1 MNNSYLC
8 GYLKIKG
15 LTEEFPTLTT
25 FFDGEIISARFP
37 FLTRKWDAD
46 EDVDRKHWVSQLV
59 AVVAS
64 DVIVNYQTVNTHV
77 PLLDQHCGINDI
89 TNLNCCEYSK
99 IFRYKNATVQLLSL
113 PV

>member
-1 MNNSYLC
+1 MIFITIVLWKLLIVICVGLLQHVDIHNSYLC

-46 EDVDRKHWVSQLV
+46 EDVDRKHWVSPSVSIYLMTCCV
-59 AVVAS
+59 IICIHVVLMS
-64 DVIVNYQTVNTHV
+64 QT
-77 PLLDQHCGINDI
+77 L
-89 TNLNCCEYSK
+89 
-99 IFRYKNATVQLLSL
+99 
-113 PV
+113 